1 MPDIV
6 ADIKSILIDVLLT
19 KMQPRWTKG
28 MAGVIA
34 THAIVS
40 LRISLYSLLTLIIE
54 IVSSEFEESNTQSNT
69 SSFDATTLS
78 SHISEMGELT
88 KMAQNV

>member
-1 MPDIV
+1 MKSLWQQVMPDIV

-78 SHISEMGELT
+78 SHIPEMG
-88 KMAQNV
+88 

>member
-1 MPDIV
+1 MKSLWQQVMPDIV
-6 ADIKSILIDVLLT
+6 ADVRSILIDVLLT

-78 SHISEMGELT
+78 SHIPEMG
-88 KMAQNV
+88 

>member
-1 MPDIV
+1 MKSLWQQVMPDIV

-69 SSFDATTLS
+69 SSFDAMTLS
-78 SHISEMGELT
+78 SHIPEMG
-88 KMAQNV
+88 

>member
-1 MPDIV
+1 MKSLWQQVMPDIV
-6 ADIKSILIDVLLT
+6 ADIRSILDVLLT

-28 MAGVIA
+28 MTGVIA

-78 SHISEMGELT
+78 SHISEMG
-88 KMAQNV
+88 